1 MNLQKG
7 RSDDGGPA
15 VSPMIKSTIWRGR
28 RRRLR
33 LLELHTFLC
42 GGSSQCIGFGSQMF
56 VLILGIIYVFP
67 Y

>member
-7 RSDDGGPA
+7 RFGDGGLA
-15 VSPMIKSTIWRGR
+15 AFPMIKSAIWRGR

-33 LLELHTFLC
+33 LLELHTFFY
-42 GGSSQCIGFGSQMF
+42 GESSQFIGLGSQIS